1 MAIVYENVFYDFV
14 LVPLKAIF
22 DEEFSYGKIYIAP
35 EILYKDPFSI
45 RIWGNNG
52 ESVEYLN
59 DAWQKQYNIEI
70 FLYSIEKNPQE
81 NFYKQFYNDIER
93 IYQLLFENALFKSTA
108 VTGSGSNVGE
118 KEHKWID
125 GSCEEHII
133 NDFEE
138 GEEEIDGLN
147 VCKFIFNCKITR

>member
-81 NFYKQFYNDIER
+81 NFYKQFYKHFKFLQGLIFIGMCARHYDSLDRQKIMYCTGIKILNEC
-93 IYQLLFENALFKSTA
+93 LEENNL
-108 VTGSGSNVGE
+108 
-118 KEHKWID
+118 
-125 GSCEEHII
+125 
-133 NDFEE
+133 
-138 GEEEIDGLN
+138 
-147 VCKFIFNCKITR
+147 